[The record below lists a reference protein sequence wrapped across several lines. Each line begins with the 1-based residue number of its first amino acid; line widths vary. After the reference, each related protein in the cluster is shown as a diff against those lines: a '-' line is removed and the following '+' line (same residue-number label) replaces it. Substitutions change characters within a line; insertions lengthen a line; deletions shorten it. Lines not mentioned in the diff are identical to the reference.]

1 MLRLLFFWSGCY
13 NQKSDAIKMISQCFT
28 FILPQWLL
36 YQMCSFC
43 KSKQDSSYCQH
54 CSSTCYFEI
63 RQYSSPFFFS
73 DKDFRMKTI
82 PTHLDDGAGGKIQS
96 FEVLL
101 CSSDSGKHVFVAKFM
116 KTIENLMQVL
126 GCHFVIV
133 FLMAVPW
140 RQQQALRYGKHRHWW
155 SSDFEQTEQRLK

>member
-1 MLRLLFFWSGCY
+1 
-13 NQKSDAIKMISQCFT
+13 
-28 FILPQWLL
+28 
-36 YQMCSFC
+36 
-43 KSKQDSSYCQH
+43 
-54 CSSTCYFEI
+54 
-63 RQYSSPFFFS
+63 
-73 DKDFRMKTI
+73 MKTI

-133 FLMAVPW
+133 FLMAVP
-140 RQQQALRYGKHRHWW
+140 
-155 SSDFEQTEQRLK
+155 